1 MILLDLI
8 ISLTVVLWK
17 YFLHHKNFSPNNC
30 CSLWKDPALN
40 ACLTQNKPKKTFRY
54 FWQHP
59 IYFQAPSPPNWA
71 VFQGCLGFFF
81 KHLTLIISLINPV
94 PYLPSHRGCHTTDD
108 FLNQYES
115 FQELQLSYFQSF
127 AASYWGHPAPFRARI
142 PCWLCN
148 SEEVDWP

>member
-17 YFLHHKNFSPNNC
+17 YFLHRKNFSPNNC
-30 CSLWKDPALN
+30 CSLWKDPAFS
-40 ACLTQNKPKKTFRY
+40 ACLTQNKPKKPLSTFGNIP
-54 FWQHP
+54 F
-59 IYFQAPSPPNWA
+59 ISKPPTHQTEQCFRVVW
-71 VFQGCLGFFF
+71 GFFF
-81 KHLTLIISLINPV
+81 KLLTLIISLINPV

-115 FQELQLSYFQSF
+115 FQELQLSYFQSS

-142 PCWLCN
+142 PCWLCD